1 VTDQRALL
9 EEIAVSRL
17 VGTTN
22 HTDVR
27 AVLKREL
34 AARGFVV
41 MEQRLRARPRPPL
54 WGPGPAEAINLI
66 AVRPRARVLTWLA
79 AHYDSKRQPISMAAR
94 LVLAATLV
102 VALLAASVTLLAGGS
117 TLILAVP
124 VGVAALFL
132 VLNRV
137 SAGSPGAVDN
147 CSGILTVLAT
157 VDALPPDAAVG
168 VVFPDAEEY
177 GLLGAKALLR
187 ERANLLADT
196 ALVNF
201 DGIDDRGGVIAFV
214 HRGGPTVDA
223 LVHALGARRAR
234 ALPVVVDGLVLARG
248 TRECVT
254 IMRGDWGTA
263 RVVHTPRDTVDR
275 LTLAGVGLVAQAVA
289 GVLRSVPALKGGR
302 ALT

>member
-1 VTDQRALL
+1 MGAFFFFQAEDGIRDKLVTGVQTFALPISRPRSARAAERGRPRSGGAARLRVTDQRALL

-41 MEQRLRARPRPPL
+41 MEQRLKARPRPPL

-147 CSGILTVLAT
+147 CSGVLTVLAT

-177 GLLGAKALLR
+177 GLLG
-187 ERANLLADT
+187 
-196 ALVNF
+196 
-201 DGIDDRGGVIAFV
+201 
-214 HRGGPTVDA
+214 
-223 LVHALGARRAR
+223 
-234 ALPVVVDGLVLARG
+234 
-248 TRECVT
+248 
-254 IMRGDWGTA
+254 
-263 RVVHTPRDTVDR
+263 
-275 LTLAGVGLVAQAVA
+275 
-289 GVLRSVPALKGGR
+289 
-302 ALT
+302 

>member
-1 VTDQRALL
+1 MFGGALLPRRLGRLGIGGPGPRRGPAGDAGSARQADRGQARPGWREGGDGRRGGRGAVRWARPRSARAAERGRPRSGGAARLRVTDQRALL
-9 EEIAVSRL
+9 EEIAGSRL

-27 AVLKREL
+27 AVLKREP

-54 WGPGPAEAINLI
+54 WGPGPADAINLI

-79 AHYDSKRQPISMAAR
+79 AHYDPKRQPISMAAR

-137 SAGSPGAVDN
+137 SAGFPGRGGN
-147 CSGILTVLAT
+147 
-157 VDALPPDAAVG
+157 
-168 VVFPDAEEY
+168 
-177 GLLGAKALLR
+177 LLGVPTGVAIVGR
-187 ERANLLADT
+187 VPPLA
-196 ALVNF
+196 
-201 DGIDDRGGVIAFV
+201 G
-214 HRGGPTVDA
+214 
-223 LVHALGARRAR
+223 
-234 ALPVVVDGLVLARG
+234 
-248 TRECVT
+248 
-254 IMRGDWGTA
+254 
-263 RVVHTPRDTVDR
+263 
-275 LTLAGVGLVAQAVA
+275 AGVGF
-289 GVLRSVPALKGGR
+289 LR
-302 ALT
+302 